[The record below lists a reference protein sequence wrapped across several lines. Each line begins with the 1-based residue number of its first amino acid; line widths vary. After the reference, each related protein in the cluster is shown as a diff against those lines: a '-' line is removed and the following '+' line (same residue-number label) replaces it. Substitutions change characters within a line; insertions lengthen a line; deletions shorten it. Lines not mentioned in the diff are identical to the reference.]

1 MRKRIF
7 TIVLFII
14 TAISLNAAELKVPK
28 NTGRIV
34 DLAGTLSSS
43 DKSKIEMSIQQFE
56 QATAGQMEILIIPS
70 LKGDSL
76 EMFSMR
82 VAENWKLGYKGK
94 DNGLLLL
101 VSIKE
106 HKIRME
112 VGYGFEGTLNDAR
125 AGDIIRGMQSFF
137 RANRYGDGIV
147 YAVMRSQEFITGKE
161 ASTPIPHVR
170 NRTSSGSSS
179 AIVKIIIFF
188 IIYFVIFFGNRR
200 RRGFTLLSGG
210 YYGGYSGRS
219 GGGFG
224 GGGFGGGFSGG
235 GGGSFGGGGASGG
248 W

>member
-1 MRKRIF
+1 MHKRFF
-7 TIVLFII
+7 TICLFSIL
-14 TAISLNAAELKVPK
+14 TAISIHATELKVPR

-43 DKSKIEMSIQQFE
+43 DKSKIEMAIMQFE
-56 QATAGQMEILIIPS
+56 QATAGQMEVLIIPS
-70 LKGDSL
+70 LRGDSL

-101 VSIKE
+101 ISVKE
-106 HKIRME
+106 HKIRLE

-125 AGDIIRGMQSFF
+125 AGDIIRGMQPFF

-161 ASTPIPHVR
+161 ASSPIPHVR
-170 NRTSSGSSS
+170 NRTSSSSS
-179 AIVKIIIFF
+179 AAIVKIIIFF
-188 IIYFVIFFGNRR
+188 IIYFVIFLGNRR

-219 GGGFG
+219 AGGFG
-224 GGGFGGGFSGG
+224 GSGGFSGG